1 MSVECA
7 ISYKIPNIQ
16 ISTIENIVKLNVLLN
31 SDTYNI
37 YLTVLC
43 KLYKVIQEERS
54 VFSEVIV
61 TVIMGEKKKKVV
73 MNINFELLQRR
84 G

>member
-7 ISYKIPNIQ
+7 ISHKIPNIQ

-31 SDTYNI
+31 SDTYNR

-43 KLYKVIQEERS
+43 KLYKVIQEEIS

-61 TVIMGEKKKKVV
+61 TVIIKKKVVV
-73 MNINFELLQRR
+73 MNINFESLQRQS
-84 G
+84 